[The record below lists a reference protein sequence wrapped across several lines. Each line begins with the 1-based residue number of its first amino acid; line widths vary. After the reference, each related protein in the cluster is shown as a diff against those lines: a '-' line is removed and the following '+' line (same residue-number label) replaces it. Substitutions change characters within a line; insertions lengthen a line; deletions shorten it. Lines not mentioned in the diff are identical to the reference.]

1 MSTDP
6 LREAR
11 REARGEAILF
21 VVVTMA
27 LLIVLAV
34 TSLLAGWDLIGLPGW
49 VWFALCVP
57 EAVLMG
63 GLFLSAQVGDDER
76 HHRWL
81 QRLLALVVLGNLI
94 GLLVLVAG
102 LLAEKSS
109 DLSGA
114 QLLTSGLVVW
124 LTNVIVFG
132 LSFWTLDCGG
142 PVRRALAGRQRPDF
156 QFPQDENRS
165 LAPEGWYPRLEDY
178 VYVALTNGIAFSP
191 TDAMPL
197 TRWAKSLMA
206 VESTISVA
214 AVLLVGARAV
224 NILGS

>member
-49 VWFALCVP
+49 LWLALCVP